1 MASDGNQA
9 RQSSRSARA
18 PAARSRVPHGPAV
31 AHVDHRNGGQGI
43 GREFGHGP
51 SRLRQRRSETCNCAT
66 FAAAEGR
73 LDGCGI
79 VALRQARQSA
89 AMASH
94 PATLVGL
101 TLIFILAGFVK
112 GTIGMGLP
120 TVAIAFLTLLMP
132 PAEAA
137 TILILPSFVTN
148 VWQLAVG
155 PQLRGLARPL
165 WPLLGAAAL
174 ATIAAGRWLGAVS
187 NPATLTALGA
197 AIVLY
202 AIIGLAP
209 LRLEVPAR
217 TEFWLGPLIGA
228 MTGVMTA
235 LTGVFVIP
243 AVPYLHGLRLAPDA
257 LVQALGLSFTISTI
271 ALAIALADAGQFQ
284 LPTAGASLLA
294 LAASLGGMFLG
305 QRVRAHLQPKTFRLC
320 FLIGLLLL
328 GAHLVV
334 RSVL

>member
-1 MASDGNQA
+1 MSNAMT
-9 RQSSRSARA
+9 
-18 PAARSRVPHGPAV
+18 
-31 AHVDHRNGGQGI
+31 
-43 GREFGHGP
+43 GH
-51 SRLRQRRSETCNCAT
+51 Q
-66 FAAAEGR
+66 
-73 LDGCGI
+73 
-79 VALRQARQSA
+79 
-89 AMASH
+89 
-94 PATLVGL
+94 ATLVGL
-101 TLIFILAGFVK
+101 ALIFIFAGFVK

-120 TVAIAFLTLLMP
+120 TVAIGFLSLLMP

-155 PQLRGLARPL
+155 VQLAALARRL

-174 ATIAAGRWLGAVS
+174 ATIAAGRWIGAVN

-209 LRLEVPAR
+209 LRLDVPAR
-217 TEFWLGPLIGA
+217 HEFWLGPLVGA
-228 MTGVMTA
+228 VTGVMTA

-243 AVPYLHGLRLAPDA
+243 AVPYLQGLRLKPGA

-271 ALAIALADAGQFQ
+271 ALAIALADSGHFQ
-284 LPTAGASLLA
+284 LPAAGASVLA
-294 LAASLGGMFLG
+294 LAASLGGMYLG
-305 QRVRAHLQPKTFRLC
+305 QRVRARLQPKTFRLC

-328 GAHLVV
+328 GAHLVL

>member
-1 MASDGNQA
+1 MAGKASVIVSILDSISNSILALQRSG
-9 RQSSRSARA
+9 SSRSQA
-18 PAARSRVPHGPAV
+18 G
-31 AHVDHRNGGQGI
+31 
-43 GREFGHGP
+43 
-51 SRLRQRRSETCNCAT
+51 NCAA
-66 FAAAEGR
+66 FAASEGWV
-73 LDGCGI
+73 DGCGI
-79 VALRQARQSA
+79 VPPRPAGHSVLMS
-89 AMASH
+89 SH

-120 TVAIAFLTLLMP
+120 TVAIGFLTLLMT

-137 TILILPSFVTN
+137 TVLILPSFVTN

-155 PQLRGLARPL
+155 PQLRELARRT
-165 WPLLGAAAL
+165 WPLLAAATI

-187 NPATLTALGA
+187 SPATLVALGA

-217 TEFWLGPLIGA
+217 HEFWLGPLVGA
-228 MTGVMTA
+228 ATGVMTA

-243 AVPYLHGLRLAPDA
+243 AVPYLQGLRLKPDE

-271 ALAIALADAGQFQ
+271 ALATTLADAGQFR

-294 LAASLGGMFLG
+294 LVAALGGMYVG
-305 QRVRAHLQPKTFRLC
+305 QLVRARLKPKTFRLC

-328 GAHLVV
+328 GTHLML
-334 RSVL
+334 RSVF

>member
-1 MASDGNQA
+1 M
-9 RQSSRSARA
+9 SSYMS
-18 PAARSRVPHGPAV
+18 SY
-31 AHVDHRNGGQGI
+31 
-43 GREFGHGP
+43 
-51 SRLRQRRSETCNCAT
+51 
-66 FAAAEGR
+66 
-73 LDGCGI
+73 
-79 VALRQARQSA
+79 
-89 AMASH
+89 

-101 TLIFILAGFVK
+101 TFIFIFAGFVK

-148 VWQLAVG
+148 VWQLAIG
-155 PQLRGLARPL
+155 PELGALARRL

-174 ATIAAGRWLGAVS
+174 ATIAAARWIGAVS
-187 NPATLTALGA
+187 SPATLTVLGA

-209 LRLEVPAR
+209 LRLDVPAR
-217 TEFWLGPLIGA
+217 HEVWLGPLVGGV
-228 MTGVMTA
+228 TGIMTA

-243 AVPYLHGLRLAPDA
+243 AVPYMQGLRLAPDA

-294 LAASLGGMFLG
+294 LAAALGGMHLG
-305 QRVRAHLQPKTFRLC
+305 QRVRARLQPKTFRLC

-328 GAHLVV
+328 GAHLTL
-334 RSVL
+334 RSFL

>member
-1 MASDGNQA
+1 MVMVT
-9 RQSSRSARA
+9 RLSSPHPGYRA
-18 PAARSRVPHGPAV
+18 KPA
-31 AHVDHRNGGQGI
+31 
-43 GREFGHGP
+43 
-51 SRLRQRRSETCNCAT
+51 NCAA
-66 FAAAEGR
+66 FAASEGR

-79 VALRQARQSA
+79 VASRPADHIAVMS
-89 AMASH
+89 SD
-94 PATLVGL
+94 PATLIGL
-101 TLIFILAGFVK
+101 TLIFILAGLVK

-155 PQLRGLARPL
+155 PQLVDLARRL
-165 WPLLGAAAL
+165 WPLLATATL
-174 ATIAAGRWLGAVS
+174 ATIAAGRWIGAVN

-202 AIIGLAP
+202 ALLGLAP

-217 TEFWLGPLIGA
+217 HEIWLGPLVGA
-228 MTGVMTA
+228 TTGVMTA

-243 AVPYLHGLRLAPDA
+243 AVPYLQGLRLKPDG
-257 LVQALGLSFTISTI
+257 LVQALGLSFTLSTI
-271 ALAIALADAGQFQ
+271 ALAIALADAGQFHW
-284 LPTAGASLLA
+284 PNAGASLLA
-294 LAASLGGMFLG
+294 LAAALGGMFIG
-305 QRVRAHLQPKTFRLC
+305 QHIRARLQPKTFRLC

-328 GAHLVV
+328 GLHLTL

>member
-1 MASDGNQA
+1 MS
-9 RQSSRSARA
+9 
-18 PAARSRVPHGPAV
+18 
-31 AHVDHRNGGQGI
+31 
-43 GREFGHGP
+43 
-51 SRLRQRRSETCNCAT
+51 
-66 FAAAEGR
+66 
-73 LDGCGI
+73 
-79 VALRQARQSA
+79 
-89 AMASH
+89 SH
-94 PATLVGL
+94 PAILVGL
-101 TLIFILAGFVK
+101 TLIFIFAGFVK

-120 TVAIAFLTLLMP
+120 TVSIAFLTLLMP

-155 PQLRGLARPL
+155 SQLVDLARRL

-174 ATIAAGRWLGAVS
+174 ATIAAGRWIGAVS

-209 LRLEVPAR
+209 LRLDVPAR
-217 TEFWLGPLIGA
+217 HEFWLGPLVGA
-228 MTGVMTA
+228 ATGVMTA

-243 AVPYLHGLRLAPDA
+243 AVPYLQGLRLKPDG
-257 LVQALGLSFTISTI
+257 LVQALGLSFTVSTI
-271 ALAIALADAGQFQ
+271 ALAIALADAGQFR
-284 LPTAGASLLA
+284 LPTAGASVLA

-305 QRVRAHLQPKTFRLC
+305 QRVRARLRPKTFRLC

-328 GAHLVV
+328 GAHLVL
-334 RSVL
+334 RSIL

>member
-1 MASDGNQA
+1 M
-9 RQSSRSARA
+9 SS
-18 PAARSRVPHGPAV
+18 
-31 AHVDHRNGGQGI
+31 Q
-43 GREFGHGP
+43 
-51 SRLRQRRSETCNCAT
+51 
-66 FAAAEGR
+66 
-73 LDGCGI
+73 
-79 VALRQARQSA
+79 
-89 AMASH
+89 

-120 TVAIAFLTLLMP
+120 TVAIGFLTLLMA

-155 PQLRGLARPL
+155 PQFRDIARRL
-165 WPLLGAAAL
+165 WPLLATATL
-174 ATIAAGRWLGAVS
+174 ATIAAGRWIGAVN

-209 LRLEVPAR
+209 LRLDVPAR
-217 TEFWLGPLIGA
+217 HEIWLGPLVGGL
-228 MTGVMTA
+228 TGVVTA

-243 AVPYLHGLRLAPDA
+243 AVPYLQGLRLAPDA

-284 LPTAGASLLA
+284 LPAAGASLLA
-294 LAASLGGMFLG
+294 LVASLGGMFFG
-305 QRVRAHLQPKTFRLC
+305 QHVRTRLQPKTFRLC
-320 FLIGLLLL
+320 FLLGMLLL
-328 GAHLVV
+328 GAHLML
-334 RSVL
+334 RSVF

>member
-1 MASDGNQA
+1 M
-9 RQSSRSARA
+9 SS
-18 PAARSRVPHGPAV
+18 
-31 AHVDHRNGGQGI
+31 Q
-43 GREFGHGP
+43 
-51 SRLRQRRSETCNCAT
+51 
-66 FAAAEGR
+66 
-73 LDGCGI
+73 
-79 VALRQARQSA
+79 
-89 AMASH
+89 

-101 TLIFILAGFVK
+101 TLVFILAGFVK

-148 VWQLAVG
+148 VWQLAIG
-155 PQLRGLARPL
+155 PRLGDLARRL
-165 WPLLGAAAL
+165 WPLLAAATL
-174 ATIAAGRWLGAVS
+174 ATIAAGRWIGAVS
-187 NPATLTALGA
+187 SPATLTALGA

-217 TEFWLGPLIGA
+217 HEFWLGPLVGA
-228 MTGVMTA
+228 ATGIMTA

-243 AVPYLHGLRLAPDA
+243 AVPYLQGLRLKPDA
-257 LVQALGLSFTISTI
+257 LVQALGLSFTLSTI

-305 QRVRAHLQPKTFRLC
+305 QRVRARLQPKTFRLC

-328 GAHLVV
+328 GAHLTL